1 MAISSNSTKA
11 FTDAIKRLASK
22 EVKQIESQT
31 KLLKSQ
37 GLAEMKKDVR
47 RKYDVYIDREL
58 TKKRSDVNR
67 QLSECSEQSKKE
79 LADLRAEL
87 TDKVFENVL
96 KGIEEYTKTDAYF
109 DALVGSIKELKAKLG
124 GGKIKYYL
132 READLSLKDRLEK
145 ALGETLDTEA
155 DSEILVGG
163 VRALDAAT
171 GTLADDTLDVKL
183 ADEKA
188 WFLENSGL
196 KI

>member
-1 MAISSNSTKA
+1 MAISTNSTKA

-67 QLSECSEQSKKE
+67 QLSECSGQSKKE

-87 TDKVFENVL
+87 TGKVFENVL
-96 KGIEEYTKTDAYF
+96 SGIEEYTGTDAYF
-109 DALVGSIKELKAKLG
+109 EALVCSIKELRAKLG
-124 GGKIKYYL
+124 SGEIKFYL
-132 READLSLKDRLEK
+132 RQSDLALKDRLEK
-145 ALGETLDTEA
+145 ALGETLDIEA
-155 DSEILVGG
+155 DGEILVGG
-163 VRALDAAT
+163 VKALDAAT

-183 ADEKA
+183 AAEKA

-196 KI
+196 KV

>member
-11 FTDAIKRLASK
+11 FTDAIKRLASM

-109 DALVGSIKELKAKLG
+109 DALAGSIKELKAKLG
-124 GGKIKYYL
+124 GGEIKFYL
-132 READLSLKDRLEK
+132 CEADLSLKDRLERK
-145 ALGETLDTEA
+145 DY
-155 DSEILVGG
+155 
-163 VRALDAAT
+163 RN
-171 GTLADDTLDVKL
+171 KQ
-183 ADEKA
+183 K
-188 WFLENSGL
+188 
-196 KI
+196 